1 MPRRRSDKPRH
12 PRRRHPT
19 VRDISSGV
27 GPAPVQVAASNLL
40 DSRRRKESIDVY
52 GFLIGEAAGAL
63 LVFPFRQC
71 RRDPFPPLGRGTGK
85 LTGSPRGA
93 CGSAPATFGKRLAKE
108 KNANRRRRSADICT
122 SPL

>member
-27 GPAPVQVAASNLL
+27 GPAPGQVAASNLL

-63 LVFPFRQC
+63 LVVSVSAVSAGPFSTTWTRHWEINRVAAGRVRFRAGNLRQAAGQ
-71 RRDPFPPLGRGTGK
+71 R
-85 LTGSPRGA
+85 
-93 CGSAPATFGKRLAKE
+93 KE
-108 KNANRRRRSADICT
+108 
-122 SPL
+122 